1 MSQARKR
8 QRGDGRCPLGKSS
21 SKKVSTRNRN
31 EGIGSV
37 FLQNIAERPQ
47 QRTDAEDPANRILR
61 AARGNECSNRREC
74 QQNQGIKNITEQPR
88 GRILHL
94 KQQRNDGNDQ
104 VECPGEP
111 CKTKGS
117 ALAHG
122 FSFPGSPR
130 QNDIWVGRLP
140 PRMRAIRQII
150 AVHRI
155 ILSVPY
161 MRLKSVTTSVTN
173 YQASVTFRGVDP
185 INLSE
190 QTTSSQ
196 SV

>member
-1 MSQARKR
+1 MLAWRRRRNGWKSAAITNVEATMTRGCWDKLPVKLRTRACKAR
-8 QRGDGRCPLGKSS
+8 
-21 SKKVSTRNRN
+21 
-31 EGIGSV
+31 
-37 FLQNIAERPQ
+37 Q

-117 ALAHG
+117 APAHG
-122 FSFPGSPR
+122 FSFPG
-130 QNDIWVGRLP
+130 
-140 PRMRAIRQII
+140 
-150 AVHRI
+150 
-155 ILSVPY
+155 
-161 MRLKSVTTSVTN
+161 
-173 YQASVTFRGVDP
+173 
-185 INLSE
+185 
-190 QTTSSQ
+190 
-196 SV
+196 